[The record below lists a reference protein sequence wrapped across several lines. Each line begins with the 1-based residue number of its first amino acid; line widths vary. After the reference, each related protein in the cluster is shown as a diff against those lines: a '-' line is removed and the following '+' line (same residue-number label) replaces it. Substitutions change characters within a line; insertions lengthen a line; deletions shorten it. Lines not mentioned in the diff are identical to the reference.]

1 MSATL
6 KEFLDIIVCRIT
18 EGSEY
23 YWNSFG
29 PNAYSIESWN
39 GEHETGRSFS
49 IVFDTVTQEVF
60 EMSAHDN
67 QRERSYR
74 WINPDYAKAYR
85 EEATRRKVDVDVAY
99 DHVRYIDLETAED
112 YYAKARAIFL
122 GQEYD
127 TRVEVPLDLD
137 RESLFKLMTLA
148 HEHDITLNQMV
159 ERVLSEQINDRIF
172 EDIHEQAPNSDVW
185 SRVVNDLKSY
195 SA

>member
-1 MSATL
+1 MTATL
-6 KEFLDIIVCRIT
+6 KEFLDIIDCRIT

-23 YWNSFG
+23 HWQSFG

-74 WINPDYAKAYR
+74 WINPAYAKSYR
-85 EEATRRKVDVDVAY
+85 EEAGRRKVDIDVAY
-99 DHVRYIDLETAED
+99 DDVRYIDLETAED

-137 RESLFKLMTLA
+137 RESLFELMTLA
-148 HEHDITLNQMV
+148 HERDITLNRLV
-159 ERVLSEQINDRIF
+159 ENILRDAIEQT
-172 EDIHEQAPNSDVW
+172 Q
-185 SRVVNDLKSY
+185 LK
-195 SA
+195 